1 MRLSVIIPVHNV
13 CKTLRECVDSVRM
26 QGYSDM
32 EVILVDDGSTDDS
45 GRLCDIIAST
55 WAQVSVIHKMNGGL
69 SDARNAGLD
78 KARGEYVTFIDSD
91 DMMGKD
97 TIVTLMDIIDR
108 HPDYDMLEYPVC
120 RHYGTNHQQICSFG
134 ENEFT
139 DIKEYWNKTKGFS
152 HTYACNKFYKREL
165 FDEIRFPK
173 GFVFEDAWTI
183 PRILEKCS
191 VVATCE
197 KGLYLY
203 TDNPKGITAKAS
215 GADLEMLLDA
225 HLTTMDKPWAN
236 GNDEF
241 YMHVVNIQMDVFE
254 MTGKPPKL
262 KTRRIWDFKN
272 LNIKLSIKAII
283 LNLLGIRLLCKT
295 NKYLHKVMDTRS

>member
-55 WAQVSVIHKMNGGL
+55 WAQVSVIHKKNGGL

-152 HTYACNKFYKREL
+152 HTYAWNKFYKREL

-203 TDNPKGITAKAS
+203 TDNPKGITANAS
-215 GADLEMLLDA
+215 GADLERLLDA

-283 LNLLGIRLLCKT
+283 LNLLGIRLLCKI
-295 NKYLHKVMDTRS
+295 NKYLHKVMGTRS

>member
-1 MRLSVIIPVHNV
+1 M
-13 CKTLRECVDSVRM
+13 
-26 QGYSDM
+26 
-32 EVILVDDGSTDDS
+32 
-45 GRLCDIIAST
+45 
-55 WAQVSVIHKMNGGL
+55 
-69 SDARNAGLD
+69 
-78 KARGEYVTFIDSD
+78 
-91 DMMGKD
+91 
-97 TIVTLMDIIDR
+97 
-108 HPDYDMLEYPVC
+108 
-120 RHYGTNHQQICSFG
+120 
-134 ENEFT
+134 
-139 DIKEYWNKTKGFS
+139 
-152 HTYACNKFYKREL
+152 

-295 NKYLHKVMDTRS
+295 NKYLHKVMGTRS